1 MSPIKCMVILTSIAL
16 TLKFTKRVYTS
27 RGIVRGFHVDYGA
40 NRKELFHG
48 CAVIFLGI
56 PFAQPP
62 VGALRFKLPMA
73 VDKYSDEEGQLN
85 HNEILRSR
93 CAQANETGKPGQPSS
108 EDCLYLNVFTPNV
121 TGRYPVMVWIHG
133 GAHFKGGANDFH
145 YKKFRVQWRG
155 FFTTFTPE
163 FPANLGLFDQILAL
177 RWVNEEISAFGG
189 DPDRITLFGQS
200 AGAMSI
206 SGLSLS
212 PLTKGLFNRMIL
224 DSGSVLVSFFVPNDK
239 RGSIQRI
246 RAAQW
251 CKIKDDPMSSETA
264 LAELRKCLSN
274 LSTEEIVKDD
284 VTLSHPGSLRWAP
297 VRDGAVFPDDPEV
310 LARSRPAYD
319 ALLLDMPVEQAMFAP
334 AYKSGNVST
343 FGIRSLKKSLL
354 NRHYG
359 YLSDVQLKRML
370 DILMENYK
378 TKEIDKNDHLEWFK
392 LNMDIISAER
402 YTNYGRLEAEW
413 LKSQGSRVFLATF
426 TYGERKQHTPMTS
439 AICGSLLQN
448 GKRHG
453 WKGKLLPEIWQ
464 WPTIL
469 VETSGWPESGSDYK
483 FMNFDDSLDQMSNNW
498 RAMDHYVFTEA
509 MPPVIGKNPSINLT
523 QDVESL
529 LKYYVYSTPG
539 TNQSIL
545 ALDNK

>member
-1 MSPIKCMVILTSIAL
+1 
-16 TLKFTKRVYTS
+16 
-27 RGIVRGFHVDYGA
+27 
-40 NRKELFHG
+40 
-48 CAVIFLGI
+48 
-56 PFAQPP
+56 
-62 VGALRFKLPMA
+62 
-73 VDKYSDEEGQLN
+73 
-85 HNEILRSR
+85 
-93 CAQANETGKPGQPSS
+93 
-108 EDCLYLNVFTPNV
+108 
-121 TGRYPVMVWIHG
+121 MVWIHG

-145 YKKFRVQWRG
+145 YKGAVRNFVSNGVVVVTIQYRLGPFG

-402 YTNYGRLEAEW
+402 YTNYETTHSNDICYLWFTPSEWEKAWMEGKVTARDLAVADNFGRVYTQFAKE
-413 LKSQGSRVFLATF
+413 G
-426 TYGERKQHTPMTS
+426 H
-439 AICGSLLQN
+439 
-448 GKRHG
+448 
-453 WKGKLLPEIWQ
+453 
-464 WPTIL
+464 
-469 VETSGWPESGSDYK
+469 
-483 FMNFDDSLDQMSNNW
+483 
-498 RAMDHYVFTEA
+498 A

-529 LKYYVYSTPG
+529 LKYYG
-539 TNQSIL
+539 
-545 ALDNK
+545 AA